1 MKKFRLH
8 PLFILY
14 LAFLLVLGN
23 YESLFVYMIVVILH
37 ELSHSF
43 VAQKLGYKL
52 DKMVLM
58 PYGICLNYK
67 VNNFCDNDEILI
79 AMAGPLF
86 NAILAICT
94 IASWWLFPS
103 IMPVSYLFCLS
114 NVVMFLY
121 NLLPC
126 YPLDGGRILSAILSK
141 KYDKKWSIK
150 LGLFFNICFSF
161 ILILTFF
168 IGLFFKVINTNLIII
183 SIFLIVGIIEPNKY
197 SSYNFLSYKIIDEC
211 YINKEKA
218 VKFTLINSNIKI
230 YKLFAKLNKNKFNI
244 FYVMMPNG
252 KIKILSEIMLKKFA
266 IKYNASIS
274 LCQIPEMYL

>member
-1 MKKFRLH
+1 
-8 PLFILY
+8 
-14 LAFLLVLGN
+14 
-23 YESLFVYMIVVILH
+23 
-37 ELSHSF
+37 
-43 VAQKLGYKL
+43 
-52 DKMVLM
+52 
-58 PYGICLNYK
+58 
-67 VNNFCDNDEILI
+67 
-79 AMAGPLF
+79 
-86 NAILAICT
+86 
-94 IASWWLFPS
+94 
-103 IMPVSYLFCLS
+103 
-114 NVVMFLY
+114 MF
-121 NLLPC
+121 
-126 YPLDGGRILSAILSK
+126 
-141 KYDKKWSIK
+141 
-150 LGLFFNICFSF
+150 
-161 ILILTFF
+161 LTFF